1 MTTRSETE
9 AGGRRRAGASDL
21 VRRLLTER
29 LEPGPAAAAVWLGVA
44 FGIIPIYGL
53 QSVVALGLATILGL
67 NRPLTFAATFVNN
80 PLLQPFLVAG
90 SLQLGHRALSGRWV
104 SLAPAALLAGPLDQ
118 HLLALFVG
126 SLILSAI
133 VGGAAALA
141 VYLFLALRSAD
152 PHLRQWRRFVN
163 DHYRRAG
170 WYARGFVRWKI
181 RLDRIFGLLLTEDLG
196 RGPAVDLGCGH
207 GTTLALLSF
216 RDPHRSLHGC
226 DLDGRRIAAAAAAL
240 AGADVHLTTGDVR
253 TFPLPPAG
261 LITIV
266 DVLQYL
272 EPADQASLLRRCADA
287 LVPEGR
293 LLFRVP
299 DPADGPLSR
308 ATRLLD
314 RVILASGGA
323 GARPC
328 HPSAQFYL
336 ELLTEAGMVVDVRA
350 YRNLLPLRHA
360 IFRARKAAGPQ

>member
-1 MTTRSETE
+1 VKTRFETE
-9 AGGRRRAGASDL
+9 ADGCRRAGASDL

-29 LEPGPAAAAVWLGVA
+29 LEPGPAAAAVWVGVA

-80 PLLQPFLVAG
+80 PLLQPFLLAG
-90 SLQLGHRALSGRWV
+90 SLQLGHLAMNGRWV

-126 SLILSAI
+126 SLILSAV

-152 PHLRQWRRFVN
+152 PRMRQWRRFVN
-163 DHYRRAG
+163 PRYRAAG
-170 WYARGFVRWKI
+170 WYARGFVRWKT

-196 RGPAVDLGCGH
+196 TGPAVDLGCGH
-207 GTTLALLSF
+207 GTTLALLAF
-216 RDPHRSLHGC
+216 RDPHRTLYGC

-240 AGADVHLTTGDVR
+240 AEADVHLTAGDVR

-272 EPADQASLLRRCADA
+272 EPAEQASLLRRCADA
-287 LVPEGR
+287 LSPEGR

-299 DPADGPLSR
+299 DPTDRPLSR

-314 RVILASGGA
+314 RVILASGGT

-328 HPSAQFYL
+328 HPPAQFYV
-336 ELLTEAGMVVDVRA
+336 ELLTAAGLVVDVRT
-350 YRNLLPLRHA
+350 YRNLLPLRHT
-360 IFRARKAAGPQ
+360 IFRARKAAGPR